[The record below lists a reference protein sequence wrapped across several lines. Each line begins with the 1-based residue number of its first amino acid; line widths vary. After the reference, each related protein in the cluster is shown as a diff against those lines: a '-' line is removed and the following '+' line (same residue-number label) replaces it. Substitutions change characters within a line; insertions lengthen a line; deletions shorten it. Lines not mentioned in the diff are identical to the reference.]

1 MCSIDG
7 CDGQGTQRITESV
20 SALIPE
26 KEGMKLCHLLHSYI
40 FLKIL
45 IIIAY
50 LFFRRWSNAFSEEPP
65 VESAKDIVNRKATIV
80 IEYMIQAADV
90 AHTMEH
96 WTVYRK
102 WNSKFFF
109 ECSDAYHNGR
119 ADRDPADYWYKGE
132 LSFFDCYVIPLA
144 EKLHSCG
151 VFGALGDDHLT
162 TANRNRREWELRGQ
176 QIVAELVEKYQR
188 TRYRRSSS
196 VVIEEEEQFQ
206 QENEEVFHQEPI

>member
-1 MCSIDG
+1 M
-7 CDGQGTQRITESV
+7 GQNF
-20 SALIPE
+20 
-26 KEGMKLCHLLHSYI
+26 KELRETIYTSKEEYDRFRSLLVNCVLSTDVMDKE
-40 FLKIL
+40 LKEL
-45 IIIAY
+45 
-50 LFFRRWSNAFSEEPP
+50 RNQRWSNAFSEEPP